1 MHGPGGVVGVP
12 EALGSVARVTAPR
25 PHHLPD
31 PEGLLA
37 DAPLVWAALQT
48 AGWSAPALDELL
60 GATARTHLDR
70 DELAPLLRRTDG
82 GSALEVLAR
91 LFVLGTEVDLKQ
103 AHRAGVPE
111 TWLVPDGYGVA
122 AAVRLQ
128 PVVHGGVEVVVA
140 HDPGRAAD
148 GVHPEQV
155 LGVGAASLT
164 LAAATPRD
172 TVGRTLD
179 LGAGSGIQALLAED
193 HSSTVVATDANP
205 RATAYARLSAALNG
219 QVVDARTGDLLAP
232 VRGELFDL
240 VVSNPP
246 FVVGPAARYTYRDA
260 GWDGDDLC
268 RQLVTDLPR
277 HLVEDGTAVLLAN
290 WLHVE
295 GEDGD
300 ERVRSWFAG
309 TGCDGWVVQREIAA
323 PQDYVTAWLR
333 DTDEGPRFDEL
344 YDAWVGWFEERR
356 IEAVAFGIVALRA
369 GGRGRVALDDVPQ
382 PVAATWGEQVG
393 AHFAALDLLDGDLLD
408 ARLRLRDDVRLHSV
422 ARRTDEGWAADAQL
436 LQQEAGL
443 RWSGG
448 VDVYGATLLAGC
460 DGSRRLGE
468 LVGVLAASAGLSDG
482 EAAEQVVPVV
492 RRLVEQGYLVGGGLV
507 DGGLVDGHPVG

>member
-1 MHGPGGVVGVP
+1 M
-12 EALGSVARVTAPR
+12 TAPVPR
-25 PHHLPD
+25 RLPD
-31 PEGLLA
+31 PESLLA

-48 AGWSAPALDELL
+48 AGWSAAALDELL
-60 GATARTHLDR
+60 GTTARTHLDR
-70 DELAPLLRRTDG
+70 DELAPLLRRTQG
-82 GSALEVLAR
+82 GSVLEVLAR

-103 AHRAGVPE
+103 AHAAGVPE
-111 TWLVPDGYGVA
+111 SWLVPDGFGVA

-128 PVVHGGVEVVVA
+128 TVVHGGVEVLVA

-164 LAAATPRD
+164 LAAATPRR

-179 LGAGSGIQALLAED
+179 LGTGSGVQALLAED

-205 RATAYARLSAALNG
+205 RATAYTRLSAALNG
-219 QVVDARTGDLLAP
+219 VQLDARTGDLLEP

-260 GWDGDDLC
+260 GRDGDDLC
-268 RQLVTDLPR
+268 RRLVAELPR

-295 GEDGD
+295 DEDGD
-300 ERVRSWFAG
+300 ARVCSWFG
-309 TGCDGWVVQREIAA
+309 PDVDGWVVQRELAA
-323 PQDYVTAWLR
+323 PEDYVTAWLR
-333 DTDEGPRFDEL
+333 DSDEGSRFDEL
-344 YDAWVGWFEERR
+344 YDAWLDWFALRR
-356 IEAVAFGIVALRA
+356 VEAVAFGVLALRR
-369 GGRGRVALDDVPQ
+369 GSGRVHLDDVPQ
-382 PVAATWGEQVG
+382 PVAAAWGEQVE
-393 AHFAALDLLDGDLLD
+393 AFFARQASPEQGLL
-408 ARLRLRDDVRLHSV
+408 ATPWRLRDDVRLHQV
-422 ARRTDEGWAADAQL
+422 ARRTEDGWYAEAQV
-436 LQQEAGL
+436 LQQERGL

-460 DGSRRLGE
+460 DGTRRLGD
-468 LVGVLAASAGLSDG
+468 LLAVLAGSAGLSEA
-482 EAAEQVVPVV
+482 EAAEQVLPVV
-492 RRLVEQGYLVGGGLV
+492 ERLVQQGFLV
-507 DGGLVDGHPVG
+507 P

>member
-1 MHGPGGVVGVP
+1 MT
-12 EALGSVARVTAPR
+12 RR
-25 PHHLPD
+25 LPD
-31 PEGLLA
+31 PEALLP

-48 AGWSAPALDELL
+48 AGWSAAALDELL

-82 GSALEVLAR
+82 GSLLEVLAR

-103 AHRAGVPE
+103 ARRAGVPE
-111 TWLVPDGYGVA
+111 SWLVPHGYGVA

-128 PVVHGGVEVVVA
+128 PVVHDGVEVVVA

-164 LAAATPRD
+164 LAAATPRT

-179 LGAGSGIQALLAED
+179 LGTGSGIQALLAED

-205 RATAYARLSAALNG
+205 RATAYTRLSAALNG
-219 QVVDARTGDLLAP
+219 QVLDARTGDLLEP

-246 FVVGPAARYTYRDA
+246 FVIGPGARYTYRD
-260 GWDGDDLC
+260 GGRDGDDLC
-268 RQLVTDLPR
+268 RGLVAELPR
-277 HLVEDGTAVLLAN
+277 HLTEDGHAVLLAN

-300 ERVRSWFAG
+300 ARVQSWFG
-309 TGCDGWVVQREIAA
+309 PDVDGWVVQRELAA
-323 PQDYVTAWLR
+323 PEDYVTAWLR
-333 DTDEGPRFDEL
+333 DTDEGSRFDEL
-344 YDAWVGWFEERR
+344 YDAWLDWFADRR
-356 IEAVAFGIVALRA
+356 VEAVAFGVLALRR
-369 GGRGRVALDDVPQ
+369 GSGRVHLDEVPQ
-382 PVAATWGEQVG
+382 PVAPAWGEEVP
-393 AHFAALDLLDGDLLD
+393 AFFARQEALDRGVL
-408 ARLRLRDDVRLHSV
+408 ATAWRLRDDVRLHQV
-422 ARRTDEGWAADAQL
+422 AQRTDDGWYADAQV
-436 LQQEAGL
+436 LQQERGL

-460 DGSRRLGE
+460 DGTRRLGD
-468 LVGVLAASAGLSDG
+468 LLAVLASSVGISDA
-482 EAAEQVVPVV
+482 EAAEQVLPVV
-492 RRLVEQGYLVGGGLV
+492 ERLVEQGFLV
-507 DGGLVDGHPVG
+507 P

>member
-1 MHGPGGVVGVP
+1 M
-12 EALGSVARVTAPR
+12 TAPR

-128 PVVHGGVEVVVA
+128 PVVHGGVEVLIA
-140 HDPGRAAD
+140 HDPGRAAT
-148 GVHPEQV
+148 GVHPDQV

-164 LAAATPRD
+164 LAAATPR
-172 TVGRTLD
+172 THVGRTLD

-193 HSSTVVATDANP
+193 HSDVVVATDRNP
-205 RATAYARLSAALNG
+205 RATGFTRLAAALNG
-219 QVVDARTGDLLAP
+219 VELDARTGDLVEP
-232 VRGELFDL
+232 VEGERFDL

-246 FVVGPAARYTYRDA
+246 FVVGPAARYVYRDA
-260 GWDGDDLC
+260 GLEGDELC
-268 RQLVTDLPR
+268 RRLVSRLPGV
-277 HLVEDGTAVLLAN
+277 LAPSGTAVLLAN

-300 ERVRSWFAG
+300 ERVRSWFTG
-309 TGCDGWVVQREIAA
+309 TGCDGWVVQRELAA
-323 PQDYVTAWLR
+323 PEDYVTAWLR

-344 YDAWVGWFEERR
+344 FTEWVGWFADRR
-356 IEAVAFGIVALRA
+356 VEAVAFGIVAMRA
-369 GGRGRVALDDVPQ
+369 GGRERVAVEEVAQ
-382 PVAATWGEQVG
+382 PVAPAWGEQV
-393 AHFAALDLLDGDLLD
+393 ALRFAAMDLLETDLLQ

-422 ARRTDEGWAADAQL
+422 GRPGPDGWSVESQL
-436 LQQEAGL
+436 LQQASGL
-443 RWSGG
+443 RWTGG
-448 VDVYGATLLAGC
+448 VDSYGAALLAGC
-460 DGSRRLGE
+460 DGTRRLGE
-468 LVGVLAASAGLSDG
+468 LLSVLAMSAGLTDA
-482 EAAEQVVPVV
+482 EAAEQVLPVV
-492 RRLVEQGYLVGGGLV
+492 ERLVEQGFLV
-507 DGGLVDGHPVG
+507 P